1 VLTVKQMK
9 TSLVGFGILV
19 PRKAKQEDLQKLLM
33 DNPKVPIIISIPDL
47 DPIDTS
53 AEESSSGKLGGGDSV
68 VITSGGGE
76 EKDISGLALVM
87 PVAIAPYGHESGDGD
102 GDGGSGSGSSSDPV
116 EAVVDVASPG
126 SSSSDLKR
134 SSKAE
139 APSISLASLPSG
151 GSGDGGS
158 SSSSDPVE
166 AVTAAAVVDVASPG
180 SSSSDLKR
188 SSKAVAASP
197 SVRKRSSRAA
207 ESPSGRDRKRSSKAA
222 VSAFVASFA
231 GKVMNISAS
240 VGAVIASVDD
250 APLSESAQDVAM
262 VSSVTA
268 PGIPSAPS
276 SSGKIVA
283 CLVCSSAESLSTC
296 SSCTE
301 SFCEEH
307 VVCHGWIIS
316 CDNKDLQRDASK
328 TLNALVISGTSKYI

>member
-1 VLTVKQMK
+1 MK

-116 EAVVDVASPG
+116 E
-126 SSSSDLKR
+126 
-134 SSKAE
+134 
-139 APSISLASLPSG
+139 
-151 GSGDGGS
+151 
-158 SSSSDPVE
+158 
-166 AVTAAAVVDVASPG
+166 AVVDVASPG